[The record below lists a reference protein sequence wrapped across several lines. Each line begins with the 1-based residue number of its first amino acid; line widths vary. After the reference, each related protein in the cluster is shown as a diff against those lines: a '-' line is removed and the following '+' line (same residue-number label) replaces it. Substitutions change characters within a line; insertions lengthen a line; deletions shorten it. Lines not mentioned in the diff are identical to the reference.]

1 VRALEF
7 KLNTTLLTKG
17 VILVYGRKTFR
28 AKQLAALRALVIP
41 ELQWLA
47 AV

>member
-1 VRALEF
+1 VRALKF
-7 KLNTTLLTKG
+7 KLNTTFFTKG
-17 VILVYGRKTFR
+17 VILAYGGKTFR
-28 AKQLAALRALVIP
+28 AKQLTAFWALVIP